1 MGIFGLGSHKRTRAE
16 GRAEPQ
22 LFSDRR
28 RPTGGHKL
36 QRRRKPLFFRFVAWG
51 VMLCLWGLI
60 ALAGLTVYVWFSLD
74 QQGLFR
80 VPEREPGMILMA
92 SNGEVIAE
100 RGTFFGDEIR
110 LDEVPP
116 YVPQAVM
123 AIEDRRFY
131 RHFGVDPVG
140 LARAA
145 VSNFRAGHVVEGGST
160 ITQQLAKNLFLKPER
175 TMQRKLQEVVLAL
188 WLEAKYTK
196 DDILQL
202 YLNRV
207 YYGAGAIGIEKAAQ
221 KYFRKSARDVT
232 LGEAAILAGV
242 LKAPATYNPINHPK
256 AARARAA
263 DVIRDMAG
271 AGFITPT
278 EADEALNRPATA
290 KPVEYI
296 SASHYLVD
304 WVAEQIPDLI
314 GKLDQSIIVETTLDQ
329 NLQRIAEK
337 AVRQRVIKEGSKL
350 NVSQGAAVVLDMRG
364 AVLAMVG
371 GKSYIRSQF
380 NRAVKARRQPGS
392 SFKPFVY
399 LTALDQGMTPDSIA
413 VDEPVRIGDWEPENY
428 KRKYLGR
435 VSLKKAMALSLNTVA
450 AKLAVEVG
458 PANVITTAHRLGIN
472 SELVPNASIA
482 LGTSEVTLLE
492 MTSAFAPFAN
502 GGAAVAPF
510 VVTRIISRDGKI
522 IYERHGGGL
531 GRVVDTWQ
539 VGAMNT
545 MLREVVRSGTGKRAQ
560 IEGQDVAGKTGTSQ
574 DYRDAWFLGYSPY
587 LVCGVWVGND
597 NNSPT
602 SKVTGGGLPAS
613 IWKDIMA
620 PAHAVLDYS
629 PLPGDYQTVAH
640 RSVDQDGGL
649 FGIFRDMLGRARE
662 RNADELDQFFDDFED
677 PTPRQRRQRISEEL
691 RKQRERR

>member
-1 MGIFGLGSHKRTRAE
+1 
-16 GRAEPQ
+16 
-22 LFSDRR
+22 
-28 RPTGGHKL
+28 
-36 QRRRKPLFFRFVAWG
+36 
-51 VMLCLWGLI
+51 MLCLWALI
-60 ALAGLTVYVWFSLD
+60 GLAGLTVYVWFSLD

-80 VPEREPGMILMA
+80 VPEREPGMILLA

-131 RHFGVDPVG
+131 SHFGIDPIG
-140 LARAA
+140 LGRAA
-145 VSNFRAGHVVEGGST
+145 VANFEAGRVVEGGST

-263 DVIRDMAG
+263 EVIRDMVD
-271 AGFITPT
+271 AGFITAQ
-278 EADEALNRPATA
+278 EADEALNKPAA
-290 KPVEYI
+290 ARPVEYI

-329 NLQRIAEK
+329 NLQRVAEK
-337 AVRQRVIKEGSKL
+337 AVRQRVIKEGAKL

-364 AVLAMVG
+364 AILAMVG

-399 LTALDQGMTPDSIA
+399 LTALSQGMTPDSIA

-458 PANVITTAHRLGIN
+458 PDNVITTAHRLGIN

-502 GGAAVAPF
+502 GGSAVVPY

-522 IYERHGGGL
+522 IYERQGDGL
-531 GRVVDTWQ
+531 GTVVDGWQ

-545 MLREVVRSGTGKRAQ
+545 MLREVVRSGTGKRAG
-560 IEGQDVAGKTGTSQ
+560 IEGHDVAGKTGTSQ
-574 DYRDAWFLGYSPY
+574 DYRDAWFLGYSAY
-587 LVCGVWVGND
+587 LVCGVWIGND
-597 NNSPT
+597 DNSPT
-602 SKVTGGGLPAS
+602 SKVTGGGIPAS
-613 IWKDIMA
+613 IWKDIMV
-620 PAHAVLDYS
+620 PAHAGLDYA

-640 RSVDQDGGL
+640 RSLDEGGGI
-649 FGIFRDMLGRARE
+649 FGMFRDMLGRARGRGE
-662 RNADELDQFFDDFED
+662 DELDRFIGELEEE
-677 PTPRQRRQRISEEL
+677 PAPRQRRQRLSEEL